1 MNNLKEFIFFH
12 LQNFYTQDWL
22 ILGCSFLIFIFFI
35 LLIILLLRFASL
47 CVLLIIICIF
57 TDIAFFYYAKDLV
70 DKKYRNREFVVLKD
84 YKMMYSDN
92 LYILYKLSNNSK
104 HNFSIC
110 KLNYTINTPSKNYL
124 EKIKKIFKPFKSE
137 TIIIKDLKKNEY
149 VEKELIIKN
158 IKINNY
164 KLSYNSVC
172 Y

>member
-35 LLIILLLRFASL
+35 LLIILFLRFASF

-57 TDIAFFYYAKDLV
+57 IDIAFFYYAKDVV

-92 LYILYKLSNNSK
+92 LYILYKISNKSK
-104 HNFSIC
+104 SNFSIC
-110 KLNYTINTPSKNYL
+110 KLRFSVNTLSKNYL
-124 EKIKKIFKPFKSE
+124 EKMKKIFKPLKSE
-137 TIIIKDLKKNEY
+137 TIIIKNLKKNEY
-149 VEKELIIKN
+149 IEKELIIKN
-158 IKINNY
+158 MKIKKY
-164 KLSYNSVC
+164 KLSYDSVC